1 MALAYVAIL
10 CSGSSIL
17 IKESNGGTGEGIAKF
32 GFSHAGCALFEG
44 QATFLP
50 RGFFK
55 DAYHTSLTIFHSQQD
70 FAKPPFLARVHG
82 TLGP

>member
-10 CSGSSIL
+10 CSCSFIL

-50 RGFFK
+50 RGFLK
-55 DAYHTSLTIFHSQQD
+55 DA
-70 FAKPPFLARVHG
+70 
-82 TLGP
+82 